1 MVKCVNIWK
10 ICRVQKILTFSK
22 WLGLKFILGKKIHSK
37 WNIELFWGDRLQ
49 KFTDSVSDS
58 TMQQNFKRILLV
70 KCWCSIKEKQAW
82 LSENASELVFS
93 NKHLCGTW
101 YVCYNKTTYWNRFNA
116 EDLWEFR
123 SFKSGIKEICKNVKQ

>member
-1 MVKCVNIWK
+1 MVDFLIVKCVNIWK
-10 ICRVQKILTFSK
+10 IYRVQKILMFSK

-37 WNIELFWGDRLQ
+37 WKIELFWYDRVQ

-58 TMQQNFKRILLV
+58 TMQPNFKKILLV

-93 NKHLCGTW
+93 NKRLCGTW
-101 YVCYNKTTYWNRFNA
+101 YICYNKTTYWNRFNA
-116 EDLWEFR
+116 EAFMRIQEFSVR
-123 SFKSGIKEICKNVKQ
+123 H